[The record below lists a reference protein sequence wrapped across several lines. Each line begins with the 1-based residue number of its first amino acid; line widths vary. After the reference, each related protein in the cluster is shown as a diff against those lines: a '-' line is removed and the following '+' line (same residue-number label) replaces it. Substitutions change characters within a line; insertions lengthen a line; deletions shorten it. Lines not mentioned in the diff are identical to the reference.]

1 MSRPAEL
8 ELMRTAADR
17 RVFALAGVGTLR
29 WKGWA
34 SRAASAEADGRR
46 WEIARGGLWRRTM
59 EATDATGATTGR
71 FATRGLRRGGSL
83 RWIDRE
89 LALRPATRWRERYA
103 LVDGDR
109 ELAVLEA
116 RGWGRRPVRITV
128 DDPQR
133 LDRGLLLFAAFV
145 VRGLANDAVAAS
157 VLSSG

>member
-29 WKGWA
+29 WKGLA

-71 FATRGLRRGGSL
+71 VRHARAPTRRQPAV
-83 RWIDRE
+83 DR
-89 LALRPATRWRERYA
+89 P
-103 LVDGDR
+103 
-109 ELAVLEA
+109 
-116 RGWGRRPVRITV
+116 
-128 DDPQR
+128 
-133 LDRGLLLFAAFV
+133 
-145 VRGLANDAVAAS
+145 
-157 VLSSG
+157 